1 MAARYDPAAYLYAT
15 ARIRAL
21 ESGLVGREKLNA
33 LLECKTVDE
42 VVTALAAQG
51 FDKVTRED
59 GSTDTEG
66 MLFAALQKG
75 FAAVTESVP
84 DPGMTALAR
93 LPYDGHNIKAVLKC
107 TVRGLDPASM
117 LIDLGTVPADRV
129 IRAVTGA
136 DTDLFPRHM
145 GAAIS
150 PAKAAYQAS
159 GDPRDIDF
167 IVDKACFADLLE
179 AAEGFDFAR
188 RYIAARIDLVNVLM
202 CLRLF
207 RMQAGAAGE
216 TLLDRALVPG
226 GTWEPTFFKDAYAA
240 GEDGLLTALAA
251 TPYAALAGMAGGRAP
266 EAVERA
272 ADNCLTGLL
281 HETTFTAF
289 GPEVP
294 FAYLMGLETAVK
306 NVRILLAGKAAGL
319 SADAIR
325 ERVRESYV

>member
-1 MAARYDPAAYLYAT
+1 MAQRYDPAAYLYAT
-15 ARIRAL
+15 ARIRAM

-33 LLECKTVDE
+33 LLECKTADDA
-42 VVTALAAQG
+42 VTMLLSAG
-51 FDKVTRED
+51 FEKVTRAD
-59 GSTDTEG
+59 GATDTEA

-75 FAAVTESVP
+75 FAAVAESVP

-93 LPYDGHNIKAVLKC
+93 LPYDAHNVKSVLKC
-107 TVRGLDPASM
+107 TVRGLDAESM

-136 DTDLFPRHM
+136 ETDVFPRHI

-167 IVDKACFADLLE
+167 ILDRACFADLAE

-188 RYIAARIDLVNVLM
+188 RYIAAKADLVNILT

-207 RMQAGAAGE
+207 RMEAGAAGE
-216 TLLDRALVPG
+216 LLLDRALVPG
-226 GTWEPTFFKDAYAA
+226 GTLDENFFKAAYDGGADNFAA
-240 GEDGLLTALAA
+240 ALAA
-251 TPYAALAGMAGGRAP
+251 TPYAAIAAGARTP
-266 EAVERA
+266 ESAERA
-272 ADNCLTGLL
+272 ADNHLAGLL
-281 HETTFTAF
+281 RETTFCTF

-294 FAYLMGLETAVK
+294 FAYLMGLDTAVR
-306 NVRILLAGKAAGL
+306 NVRILLAGKTAGL
-319 SADAIR
+319 SSDAIR
-325 ERVRESYV
+325 ERVRENYV